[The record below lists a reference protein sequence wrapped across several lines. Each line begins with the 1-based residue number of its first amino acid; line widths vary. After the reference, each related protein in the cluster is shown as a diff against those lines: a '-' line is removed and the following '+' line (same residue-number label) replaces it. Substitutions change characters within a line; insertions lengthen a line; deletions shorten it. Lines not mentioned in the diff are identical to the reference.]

1 MIAIIARRLS
11 RTRQTALGSVGN
23 SFDRVWSSTSFGDL
37 KLIFST
43 IASQAPPHSVSMYVG
58 MGLVYVRGYVLGDR
72 GSMLVHR

>member
-23 SFDRVWSSTSFGDL
+23 SFDRVSSTSFGDL

-43 IASQAPPHSVSMYVG
+43 IGSQAPPHSVRMYVG